1 MRWRQYL
8 GHGFLFKQKGMME
21 LDTIVCSEAIALLKQ
36 LESNS
41 IPLII
46 ADPPYGIG
54 YHSGYYKDKNPH
66 APVAHDWNFQ
76 IGGFIQQCERVL
88 KDGGALYLFS
98 RWDVYPL
105 WLPSIITSEL
115 KLKTKIVWLKNNW
128 SAGDLYGSFGNQYE
142 EMLFIVKGR
151 HQIRG
156 KRWSNVW
163 EFDRIPPTR
172 MLVPTQKPV
181 ALLKRAIL
189 ASSDEGD
196 LVVDP
201 FAGSGSTGK
210 AAKLTNR
217 NYLLG
222 DIDPKM
228 VNIARKRL
236 GLSLIE
242 SGIADMPMTDCV
254 FELPDPENW
263 GIHPEELRFIY
274 DALQNNVNSSTAQLS
289 LEGI

>member
-1 MRWRQYL
+1 
-8 GHGFLFKQKGMME
+8 ME
-21 LDTIVCSEAIALLKQ
+21 LDTIICGDAIVLLKQ
-36 LESNS
+36 LESDS

-54 YHSGYYKDKNPH
+54 YHSGHYKDKNPH
-66 APVAHDWNFQ
+66 APVACDWNFQ

-105 WLPSIITSEL
+105 WLPSITTSGL

-128 SAGDLYGSFGNQYE
+128 SAGDLFGSFGNQYE
-142 EMLFIVKGR
+142 EILFIVKGR
-151 HQIRG
+151 HKIRG
-156 KRWSNVW
+156 RRWSNVW
-163 EFDRIPPTR
+163 EFDRIPPTQ

-181 ALLKRAIL
+181 PLLKRAIL

-196 LVVDP
+196 LIIDP

-210 AAKLTNR
+210 AAQLTNR
-217 NYLLG
+217 HYLLG

-236 GLSLIE
+236 GLPLNQNE
-242 SGIADMPMTDCV
+242 AAANMPLTDYS
-254 FELPDPENW
+254 FELPEPENW
-263 GIHPEELRFIY
+263 GIHPEELKFIY
-274 DALQNNVNSSTAQLS
+274 DAFQGNVNSLMTQA
-289 LEGI
+289 EMF